1 MSFLL
6 NRTTTTLLGTGLG
19 VGLSLSLYPLSPFRA
34 PPMQCQYTAPYY
46 RPENQASPDSGW
58 SMDAQD
64 PLLRKQGTTRAS
76 NHTAAG
82 SGGIL
87 TASNMRQVSLG
98 SVLGLV
104 VGVGLRA
111 FSRVLVVL
119 LGMGIVAVEW
129 AAARGYN
136 LLPVNTLQKYFK
148 RVDLQKTVSHNIP
161 FKISFGATMGLAA
174 FAQF

>member
-1 MSFLL
+1 MAFLL
-6 NRTTTTLLGTGLG
+6 SRTTTTLLGTGLG

-46 RPENQASPDSGW
+46 RPESQTSPDSGW
-58 SMDAQD
+58 AMDAQD
-64 PLLRKQGTTRAS
+64 PLLRKQGTTRNS
-76 NHTAAG
+76 NHTTG
-82 SGGIL
+82 GGIL

-119 LGMGIVAVEW
+119 LGMGIVAVEV
-129 AAARGYN
+129 G
-136 LLPVNTLQKYFK
+136 LIDPLHP
-148 RVDLQKTVSHNIP
+148 SH
-161 FKISFGATMGLAA
+161 FCFGWLNGGCG
-174 FAQF
+174 